1 MRVLILSCNTGGGHN
16 VCGAAI
22 RQAFEAAGD
31 TCVSADALQFTS
43 NKLSKFVSWGHTT
56 MYRRIPKLFRFG
68 YGYAE
73 NHPKMMRGDA
83 AIVKLLTAG
92 AEQLHYFLVTGSYD
106 AVICTHVFS
115 GLLFRKA
122 LEMYPLPIKTAFVA
136 TDYTCSPGVANSELD
151 VYFIPD
157 ATLAKE
163 FIAAGVPAGKLVASG
178 MPVLSQF
185 YTRGDK
191 EKAKLAFG
199 IKLDNTHLLLMCG
212 SMGCGPMKQL
222 TEALS
227 GRLEPD
233 WEISVVCGTNQKLR
247 RELEQKYENCP
258 NIHIH
263 GFVKDM
269 SALMDSADLYL
280 SKPGGLSTSEA
291 LAKAL
296 PMVLIDAV
304 AGCESYNLRYF
315 TAMGGAVTAS
325 SVEDLTKLCVELMK
339 DHQRRTDMESA
350 LLSHR
355 YTDSAQCI
363 LRVMSDWVKEGAQ

>member
-16 VCGAAI
+16 ACGEAI
-22 RQAFEAAGD
+22 RQAFEAAGN

-43 NKLSKFVSWGHTT
+43 NKLSKFMSWGHTT

-73 NHPKMMRGDA
+73 NHPKMMREDA
-83 AIVKLLTAG
+83 AVVKLLTGG
-92 AEQLHYFLVTGSYD
+92 AQQLHSFLAAGGYD
-106 AVICTHVFS
+106 TVICTHVFA
-115 GLLFRKA
+115 GLLLRRA
-122 LEMYPLPIKTAFVA
+122 LDNYPMPIKTAFVA
-136 TDYTCSPGVANSELD
+136 TDYTCSPGVAESELD

-157 ATLAKE
+157 ASLAGE
-163 FIAAGVPAGKLVASG
+163 FMSGGVTGGKLVASG

-191 EKAKLAFG
+191 EKAKLALG
-199 IKLDNTHLLLMCG
+199 ITPDSTHLLLMCG

-222 TEALS
+222 TDALS
-227 GRLEPD
+227 GRLEPN
-233 WEISVVCGTNQKLR
+233 WEISVVCGTNQKLC
-247 RELEQKYENCP
+247 RELEQKYGSYP

-280 SKPGGLSTSEA
+280 TKPGGLSTSEA

-304 AGCESYNLRYF
+304 AGCESHNLRHF
-315 TAMGGAVTAS
+315 TEMGGAVTAP
-325 SVEDLTKLCVELMK
+325 SVEELTELCVELLK
-339 DHQRRTDMESA
+339 DPQRRGKMETA

-355 YTDSAQCI
+355 YTDSADCI
-363 LRVMSDWVKEGAQ
+363 CRVMRDWSGVK